1 MRTWQNA
8 LCIGS
13 GVCHEASKIPAL
25 AHRSCTWRQSRAS
38 RGCAT
43 STKAHKARKRMQCKR
58 TAGGV
63 QAKDRLQRTH
73 KRSSCFLFHKT
84 ASIRAQHGRRHRNKP
99 LQAQHYME
107 KHTSSRSKTRCR
119 INALRRPRS
128 RLSSQCPTRQKDL
141 QRRGEH
147 GGADM
152 QAMSSRGL
160 RRQRARRRSVW
171 EKAASDPGTRRRL
184 AARE

>member
-99 LQAQHYME
+99 LQEIPWKALPAQHYME

-141 QRRGEH
+141 QRRGEQTCKRCRA
-147 GGADM
+147 GACEG
-152 QAMSSRGL
+152 SVRGEG
-160 RRQRARRRSVW
+160 ACGRRRHLIQ
-171 EKAASDPGTRRRL
+171 EHAGD
-184 AARE
+184 